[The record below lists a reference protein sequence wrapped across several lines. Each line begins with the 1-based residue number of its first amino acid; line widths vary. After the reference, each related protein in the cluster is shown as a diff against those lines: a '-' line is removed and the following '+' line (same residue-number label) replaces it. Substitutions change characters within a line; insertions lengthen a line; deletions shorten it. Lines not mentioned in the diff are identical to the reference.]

1 LSEAAFIVFYT
12 APEIEVTPEILNI
25 VAVNVNEVQF
35 GSAHVCCIGVTEG
48 FSKRKLRT
56 AEKGLVFF
64 LRTYNL

>member
-25 VAVNVNEVQF
+25 VAVNVNEVQS
-35 GSAHVCCIGVTEG
+35 GCICVTEG
-48 FSKRKLRT
+48 FSKRKLRR